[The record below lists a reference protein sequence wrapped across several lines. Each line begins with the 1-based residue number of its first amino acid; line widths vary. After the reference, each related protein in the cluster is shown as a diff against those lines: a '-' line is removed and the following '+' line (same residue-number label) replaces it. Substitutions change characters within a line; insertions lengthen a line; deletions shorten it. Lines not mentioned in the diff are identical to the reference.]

1 MCTDFIILKGLYIK
15 KKTNKEKKKQGKE
28 FTNLSNASVT
38 HSHVYDTAQIR
49 KTDFVFW
56 SRPDERGRLSKHPNT
71 RDIRRHSRCQ
81 ILSEGYQEV
90 L

>member
-15 KKTNKEKKKQGKE
+15 KKTKKKTRKRIHE
-28 FTNLSNASVT
+28 SIERIT
-38 HSHVYDTAQIR
+38 HSLTCLWYS
-49 KTDFVFW
+49 TDPEDRFRIL

-71 RDIRRHSRCQ
+71 RDIRRRSRCQ